1 MDWKRASK
9 QSLLFILRFL
19 LIVLLIIIAFVV
31 GGMFG
36 YSIIGDGG
44 NPLDVFNQELWQ
56 HVLSFLL
63 N

>member
-1 MDWKRASK
+1 MNWKNASK
-9 QSLLFILRFL
+9 RSLLFILRFL
-19 LIVLLIIIAFVV
+19 LIVLLIFIAFVV

-44 NPLDVFNQELWQ
+44 DPLDVFNRELWE
-56 HVLSFLL
+56 HVLSFVL

>member
-1 MDWKRASK
+1 MDWKDASK
-9 QSLLFILRFL
+9 KSMLFVLRFL
-19 LIVLLIIIAFVV
+19 LVVLLIFIAFVV

-44 NPLDVFNQELWQ
+44 NPLDVFNRELWE
-56 HVLSFLL
+56 HVLSFVF